1 MTNKCR
7 CKTLTLNPLTRDP
20 LKAVGQ
26 GQSMRNCAQEDDHG
40 NRRGWTKRDLRNIY
54 WNLLLFRKR
63 VTVSKIRSQGTKNRV
78 DFSQEDI

>member
-1 MTNKCR
+1 
-7 CKTLTLNPLTRDP
+7 
-20 LKAVGQ
+20 
-26 GQSMRNCAQEDDHG
+26 MRNCAQEDDHG